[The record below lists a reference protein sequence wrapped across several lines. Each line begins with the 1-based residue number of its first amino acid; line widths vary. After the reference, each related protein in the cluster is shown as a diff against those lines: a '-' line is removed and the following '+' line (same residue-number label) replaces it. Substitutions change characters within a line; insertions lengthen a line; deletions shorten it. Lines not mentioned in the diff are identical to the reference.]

1 MIKYGLPGKY
11 YSMSITSQD
20 TAPNRLFYTRVFPM
34 LFILILTAGIGN
46 VFSQQEK
53 TGLENSVLADIR
65 QKLAGGAVFKAEFNH
80 WSADTFTG
88 DTTRYNGEIWITRNH
103 YRVEAK
109 RRLLVVSDSISR
121 VHDRNRNRV
130 IISTYDPNEDEFAPA
145 RLLYRTPEQYQ
156 ISQNRNQGSII
167 IDLKAND
174 PFAYFK
180 TITLEVASQSRLPQH
195 VKAVDQTDNVLMT
208 SFSSGEYLAN
218 TPEGLFDM
226 DYPEDAEVIDLRKE

>member
-1 MIKYGLPGKY
+1 
-11 YSMSITSQD
+11 MSKTILGIS
-20 TAPNRLFYTRVFPM
+20 PNLLFYKRVVFM
-34 LFILILTAGIGN
+34 LLALTFVAGIGSL
-46 VFSQQEK
+46 FSQQENS
-53 TGLENSVLADIR
+53 ESESSVLADIR

-88 DTTRYNGEIWITRNH
+88 DTTRYNGKIWITRNH
-103 YRVEAK
+103 YRVEAN

-145 RLLYRTPEQYQ
+145 RLLYRTPEQYN
-156 ISQNRNQGSII
+156 ISQNGNQGTILI
-167 IDLKAND
+167 NLKAND

-195 VKAVDQTDNVLMT
+195 VKAIDQTDNVLMT
-208 SFSSGEYLAN
+208 SFSSGEFLAN

-226 DYPEDAEVIDLRKE
+226 EYPEDAEVIDLRKE

>member
-1 MIKYGLPGKY
+1 MLL
-11 YSMSITSQD
+11 
-20 TAPNRLFYTRVFPM
+20 ALVFA
-34 LFILILTAGIGN
+34 AGIGSL
-46 VFSQQEK
+46 FAQPEQTE
-53 TGLENSVLADIR
+53 LESSVLADIR
-65 QKLAGGAVFKAEFNH
+65 ERLAGGAVFKAEFNH

-88 DTTRYNGEIWITRNH
+88 DTTRYNGKIWITRNH
-103 YRVEAK
+103 YRVEAN

-121 VHDRNRNRV
+121 VYDRNRNRV

-145 RLLYRTPEQYQ
+145 RLLYRIPEQYD
-156 ISQNRNQGSII
+156 ISQNRNQATTVIN
-167 IDLKAND
+167 LEAND

-180 TITLEVASQSRLPQH
+180 TITLEVASQSKLPQH

-226 DYPEDAEVIDLRKE
+226 EYPEDAEIIDLRKE